1 MLNFRLNSMEDLK
14 LEDDEAAA
22 PTSFGVGPLLSFL
35 SNRELGTLG
44 RLQVNRFLNPF
55 CFACPLPWVLY
66 LGEHSHMTSDVLGVF
81 LTYLSILI
89 RYFCM

>member
-1 MLNFRLNSMEDLK
+1 MEDLK

-55 CFACPLPWVLY
+55 CFACMYLDPWVFY
-66 LGEHSHMTSDVLGVF
+66 LGEHSHMRSDVLGHF
-81 LTYLSILI
+81 
-89 RYFCM
+89 

>member
-55 CFACPLPWVLY
+55 CFACPLPWGAFTYDVRF
-66 LGEHSHMTSDVLGVF
+66 LGHF
-81 LTYLSILI
+81 
-89 RYFCM
+89 FCI

>member
-1 MLNFRLNSMEDLK
+1 MLNFRLKSMEDLK

-44 RLQVNRFLNPF
+44 RLQVKKFLNPF
-55 CFACPLPWVLY
+55 CFTCTLY
-66 LGEHSHMTSDVLGVF
+66 RDSPVSAVF
-81 LTYLSILI
+81 WSLANRANRTLI
-89 RYFCM
+89 